1 MKKREIIAWLQDLLY
16 ELDGGALY
24 PNPATRAHLD
34 AIDAVIAG
42 MKQPAIV
49 EIWPA
54 GETHTH
60 THPLVKVRITEGS
73 LL

>member
-1 MKKREIIAWLQDLLY
+1 MTTTQIIAWLQDLLF

-24 PNPATRAHLD
+24 TNAATRAHLD

-42 MKQPAIV
+42 MKQPAVV
-49 EIWPA
+49 EIWSA
-54 GETHTH
+54 GEVHTRP
-60 THPLVKVRITEGS
+60 HPLVTVQIREGR